1 VEESLMPSNTL
12 KFAVSERD
20 RKSGNLTEL
29 GELEFVSQ
37 PRVGEFVT
45 RDVSGATHAFLVVAV
60 FHSDKPASTAGEI
73 WIEDRGTLVDLKKPN
88 SAGSFGFL
96 N

>member
-1 VEESLMPSNTL
+1 MPSNTL

-60 FHSDKPASTAGEI
+60 FHSDKPTSTVGEI
-73 WIEDRGTLVDLKKPN
+73 WIEDRGALADLKKPN

>member
-1 VEESLMPSNTL
+1 MPSNTL
-12 KFAVSERD
+12 KFAVCERD
-20 RKSGNLTEL
+20 RKSGKLTEL

-45 RDVSGATHAFLVVAV
+45 RDVGGATHAFLVVAL
-60 FHSDKPASTAGEI
+60 FHSDKPTSTAGEI
-73 WIEDRGTLVDLKKPN
+73 WLEDRGTLDDLKKPN

-96 N
+96 SA

>member
-1 VEESLMPSNTL
+1 MPSNIL
-12 KFAVSERD
+12 KFAVCQRD

-45 RDVSGATHAFLVVAV
+45 RDVGGATNAFLVVAV
-60 FHSDKPASTAGEI
+60 FHPDKPTSTAGEL
-73 WIEDRGTLVDLKKPN
+73 WLEDRGALADLRKPN